1 MSSEL
6 GLFLR
11 TLTER
16 IKPEL
21 LLERVVGGPPDDWQ
35 LRLLSAVNGD
45 ASSVQDDEGG
55 EEPKSVFCCLAS
67 RRIGKSTTV
76 AVMAG
81 QELSKPDHQVII
93 LSRTLPQSQLLFA
106 KIAFTWDRMGL
117 PIQQKRRTMT
127 ELHLN
132 NGSSVTCIPAGQDGE
147 GARGYGVRNGLLIF
161 DEAAFIPEK
170 VFGSALSIAEANAK
184 TILISTPGGKSGKFY
199 QMMTDREMYPEVTR
213 IRACSLDVP
222 RMAKLVAQQ
231 RKLLSKH
238 EFEVEHGLNWLG
250 GGRQF
255 FDSAAIQAAFTNTP
269 ELKLGNLYAGVS

>member
-35 LRLLSAVNGD
+35 LRLLSAVNGT
-45 ASSVQDDEGG
+45 AREC
-55 EEPKSVFCCLAS
+55 EEPKSVFAVLAS

-81 QELSKPDHQVII
+81 QELSKPEHQVII
-93 LSRTLPQSQLLFA
+93 LSKSLPQSQLLFA
-106 KIAFTWDRMGL
+106 KIALTWDRMGL

-127 ELHLN
+127 GMHLN
-132 NGSSVTCIPAGQDGE
+132 NGSSVICIPAGQNGE
-147 GARGYGVRNGLLIF
+147 SARGYGVRDGLLIF
-161 DEAAFIPEK
+161 DEAAFIPSA
-170 VFGSALSIAEANAK
+170 VYASALSIAEANAK

-199 QMMTDREMYPEVTR
+199 EMMTDREKYPEVER
-213 IRACSLDVP
+213 IRACSLDVL

-231 RKLLSKH
+231 RKLLSTH
-238 EFEVEHGLNWLG
+238 EFEVEHGLSWIG
-250 GGRQF
+250 GGQQF
-255 FDSAAIQAAFTNTP
+255 FDSRAIERAFTDTP
-269 ELKLGNLYAGVS
+269 ALQLKGDLYAGVV